1 MLEVALSF
9 WAIRAV
15 HPPQT
20 KIAEIAPDTSI
31 VRRWPHKGRASLGRL
46 GPVNTHLD

>member
-9 WAIRAV
+9 RAVRAV

-20 KIAEIAPDTSI
+20 KITEIAPDTSI
-31 VRRWPHKGRASLGRL
+31 VRRWPPKDRASLG
-46 GPVNTHLD
+46 GPPAQSAP